1 MPPMRAC
8 SILPAGAVL
17 LLLTAPGVSHAAK
30 PLSQVHA
37 HLDNDDRCNSCHV
50 AFSGVPD
57 GKCLGCHRDIDVRL
71 RRGKGYHARVAQGVA
86 CLTCHREHLGRGY
99 DITPLDKR
107 TFDHEKTGWPLTGG
121 HQGVR
126 CRECH
131 TAKRPGSNRDSYLG
145 ADTAVV
151 LDQRILGKPAD
162 RDDAIDMLLQLSGR
176 THEVLTG
183 VAVLADRPHYRL
195 SLSRVIFRDISARE
209 AAAYWETGEPVDK
222 AGSYA
227 VQGLAA
233 VFIERIE
240 GSYSGIMGLPLFET
254 MQILNT
260 IGVYS
265 RAGV

>member
-1 MPPMRAC
+1 MIILASQSPRRAT
-8 SILPAGAVL
+8 L
-17 LLLTAPGVSHAAK
+17 
-30 PLSQVHA
+30 LSQIGIEFRAHATAIDERVH
-37 HLDNDDRCNSCHV
+37 DDEGAADYVERMALSKAAAV
-50 AFSGVPD
+50 
-57 GKCLGCHRDIDVRL
+57 
-71 RRGKGYHARVAQGVA
+71 
-86 CLTCHREHLGRGY
+86 
-99 DITPLDKR
+99 
-107 TFDHEKTGWPLTGG
+107 
-121 HQGVR
+121 
-126 CRECH
+126 
-131 TAKRPGSNRDSYLG
+131 RDSFPDIPVLG